1 MIPFAKDIY
10 IIEEKL
16 LQSCEHGAIV
26 LICSKHTNLTFSMII
41 VTHLQQQSVLYIL
54 GSLTSYRYLSIN

>member
-26 LICSKHTNLTFSMII
+26 LICSKHTNLTFSI